1 MNTVFD
7 PQIIFLYNDLGK
19 IYKTIF
25 LFFGDKEEL
34 EKKKIY
40 ELFTYFKKQY
50 NNFITD
56 EYIIL
61 NNHILLTLSIY
72 EIRGYIQTEIL
83 KTQDNILLFSIW
95 DNIDFSNQDGSIFNP
110 FNKNPNYIRV
120 PDQNIIYDVSPR
132 IVSNSVFC
140 VLEEKYAPNK
150 KLCSSGLQDNKQIIK
165 FVQNLKHTDYQGKE
179 IEIEIEENNKEVFQ
193 VDLTD
198 EFETK
203 IQSLPSF
210 CKNINKYFFDN
221 ICITGDKLYYKDIVD
236 NSLKKKDLN
245 YIVVYDKN
253 YNNKIFY
260 VYNNMLTIEN
270 HILFDNIL
278 LTSELRKNV
287 LKQKK
292 NKSHTKLIYN
302 LSFTDNVYI
311 DFEINFFLETTKK
324 TKNIFLDRTKKINI
338 MTSSNHILF
347 SSFMSNY
354 DLYVYITKVIICM
367 QLKNNAVSFLKQD
380 KKLGNRYFSR
390 YCQGERNP
398 KTLNNNK
405 FDTSDYINYNNL
417 FYKNIHNEGDI
428 FYSDEKKDYVICDTP
443 GLYNIGFIAEIY
455 EGYNV
460 CFPCCY
466 KKIKQNTEIFKTC
479 IGETKINDEDTTI
492 DPYIHIFKQYRI
504 IMNKNKIGFLIGRLN
519 TIFNANRSSFLQDRY
534 KIKKVTSKQ
543 ISLRLKKLNEMNIK
557 RYENTNI
564 FFNLNNQE
572 NDIYIYNNNLN
583 PKHYSLKNYDSMCID
598 IKKEKLEYPTI
609 KQTTTKFNDVYESI
623 SVLDSFIVIN
633 SQNRI
638 ELAKKYIVYYI
649 NQDQKD
655 FGGIDSIYQNNDPIF
670 YIIDDDVYYNPNI
683 LEFYYR
689 DKNLFYQNVKFFLII
704 QNKVHTLKS
713 INKLSYYSNIEMSD
727 LDIKQK
733 RMLIDK
739 LIDIEPVVFN
749 EKNKNIETD
758 YIKTTI
764 DGQKYYFF
772 DNTTTKYMY
781 VMDNITLN
789 KDSLGYYIT
798 NVLYKKYFKLFM
810 KSDDSDLNEHKKVF
824 LANLKNSIDIE
835 IEYNKLYKPEKDK
848 EIIHKVKSYLNPLY
862 L

>member
-7 PQIIFLYNDLGK
+7 PQIIFLYNDVGK

-25 LFFGDKEEL
+25 LFFGEQEEL

-40 ELFTYFKKQY
+40 ELFLYFKKQY
-50 NNFITD
+50 NIFLNDDYT
-56 EYIIL
+56 IL

-72 EIRGYIQTEIL
+72 EIRGYIQSEIL
-83 KTQDNILLFSIW
+83 KTEENILLFSIW
-95 DNIDFSNQDGSIFNP
+95 DNIDFSNQDGSIFSP
-110 FNKNPNYIRV
+110 FSQNNNYNRV

-132 IVSNSVFC
+132 IISNTVFC
-140 VLEEKYAPNK
+140 VLEDKYAKNK
-150 KLCSSGLQDNKQIIK
+150 KLCSSGLRDNKQIVK
-165 FVQNLKHTDYQGKE
+165 FIQDLKQTDYQDKN
-179 IEIEIEENNKEVFQ
+179 IEIEIEENNKEIFQ
-193 VDLTD
+193 IDLTD

-203 IQSLPSF
+203 IQSLTNFS
-210 CKNINKYFFDN
+210 KNINKYFFDD
-221 ICITGDKLYYKDIVD
+221 ICITGDQLYYKDMVD
-236 NSLKKKDLN
+236 QSLKKKDLN
-245 YIVVYDKN
+245 FIVVYDKK
-253 YNNKIFY
+253 YSNKIFL
-260 VYNNMLTIEN
+260 VENNMLTIEN

-347 SSFMSNY
+347 SSFMPNY
-354 DLYVYITKVIICM
+354 DLYLYITKIIICI
-367 QLKNNAVSFLKQD
+367 QLQNNAVSFLKQD

-398 KTLNNNK
+398 KPLNNEK
-405 FDTSDYINYNNL
+405 FDTTDYINYNNL
-417 FYKNIHNEGDI
+417 FFKNIHNEGDI
-428 FYSDEKKDYVICDTP
+428 FYSEERKDYMICDTP

-455 EGYNV
+455 EGYNI

-479 IGETKINDEDTTI
+479 IGETQEDIENTTI

-519 TIFNANRSSFLQDRY
+519 NIFNSNRSYFIQDRH
-534 KIKKVTSKQ
+534 KIKKVTTN
-543 ISLRLKKLNEMNIK
+543 RLSFCLKELNKMNIK
-557 RYENTNI
+557 QYKNTNI

-572 NDIYIYNNNLN
+572 NCVCVYDNNSN
-583 PKHYSLKNYDSMCID
+583 PKQYSFAKPNMTDHCL
-598 IKKEKLEYPTI
+598 KKEKILYPTT
-609 KQTTTKFNDVYESI
+609 KTTTKFNDIYKSI
-623 SVLDSFIVIN
+623 SALDSFIIIN

-649 NQDQKD
+649 NQEHKD
-655 FGGIDSIYQNNDPIF
+655 FKGIDNIYQNDDLIF
-670 YIIDDDVYYNPNI
+670 YIIDDSVYFNPRI
-683 LEFYYR
+683 IEFYYR
-689 DKNLFYQNVKFFLII
+689 DRDMFYKNIQIFLII
-704 QNKVHTLKS
+704 QNKVHILKS
-713 INKLSYYSNIEMSD
+713 INKPSYYSNIEMSD

-739 LIDIEPVVFN
+739 LVNIEPIIFN

-758 YIKTTI
+758 YIKTKI
-764 DGQKYYFF
+764 NNQNYYFF
-772 DNTTTKYMY
+772 DNTSTKYMY

-789 KDSLGYYIT
+789 KESLGYYIT
-798 NVLYKKYFKLFM
+798 DTLYKKYFKIFM
-810 KSDDSDLNEHKKVF
+810 KNGNANLNEHKKVF
-824 LANLKNSIDIE
+824 LANLKNSIDTE
-835 IEYNKLYKPEKDK
+835 IEYNKIYKPDKDR
-848 EIIHKVKSYLNPLY
+848 EIVSKVKSYLNPLY